1 MEFKRYDGFINNAVQ
16 KKFDS
21 ELPICPFC
29 GENPHWNLNVNNGFV
44 ASVTCMCEKCHGKL
58 NTEYTVLNIDN
69 LRVVDVGN
77 QNIHNLSLNGN
88 YHVLSL
94 KSLASNTTHENNT
107 PISTQVQTNIVAGN
121 STTNNNKKTIVAI
134 SVILSVIIFIGL
146 LIWLVIPS
154 SGTGNSLE
162 PVQKSSMTVEEI
174 YGTYYVTITGSAKN
188 TSSRTMSYVSI
199 TFTLYDS
206 AGNVVGTAI
215 ANQAGLGGGE
225 TWKYSATGISTTSRP
240 VSCKSTD
247 VTYFFD

>member
-1 MEFKRYDGFINNAVQ
+1 MEFKRYDGFINSSVQ

-29 GENPHWNLNVNNGFV
+29 GESPHWNLNVNNGFAV
-44 ASVTCMCEKCHGKL
+44 SATCMCEKCNGKL
-58 NTEYTVLNIDN
+58 NAEYTVLNIDN

-77 QNIHNLSLNGN
+77 KNIHNLSLNGN
-88 YHVLSL
+88 YHILSL
-94 KSLASNTTHENNT
+94 KSLASDTACKNNVHVPT
-107 PISTQVQTNIVAGN
+107 PIQNNIVA
-121 STTNNNKKTIVAI
+121 TTTTANDNKKPIVTI
-134 SVILSVIIFIGL
+134 SVILSIIIFIGL

-188 TSSRTMSYVSI
+188 TSKRTMSYVSI

-215 ANQAGLGGGE
+215 ANQAGLSGGE
-225 TWKYSATGISTTSRP
+225 TWKYSATGISTTSKP
-240 VSCKSTD
+240 ASCKSTD

>member
-1 MEFKRYDGFINNAVQ
+1 MEYKRYDGFMNSSVQ
-16 KKFDS
+16 QKFDE

-29 GENPHWNLNVNNGFV
+29 GEYPHWNLNVKNGFV
-44 ASVTCMCEKCHGKL
+44 ASVTCMCEKCNGKL
-58 NTEYTVLNIDN
+58 NTEYTELNIDN
-69 LRVVDVGN
+69 LRVVDVGSK
-77 QNIHNLSLNGN
+77 NIHNLSLNGN
-88 YHVLSL
+88 YHILSL
-94 KSLASNTTHENNT
+94 KSLTSNATADK
-107 PISTQVQTNIVAGN
+107 STLVPTQPQNNIVTSVA
-121 STTNNNKKTIVAI
+121 TTNDNKKKIVTL

-146 LIWLVIPS
+146 LLWLLIPN

-162 PVQKSSMTVEEI
+162 PVQKASMTVEEI

-225 TWKYSATGISTTSRP
+225 TWRYSASGISTTSRP

-247 VTYFFD
+247 VTYFFN

>member
-1 MEFKRYDGFINNAVQ
+1 MEFKRYDGFMNNAVQ
-16 KKFDS
+16 QKFDS

-29 GENPHWNLNVNNGFV
+29 GEYPHWNLNVNNGFV
-44 ASVTCMCEKCHGKL
+44 ASVTCICEKCNGKL

-69 LRVVDVGN
+69 LKVVDVGN
-77 QNIHNLSLNGN
+77 KNIHNLSLNGN
-88 YHVLSL
+88 YHILSL
-94 KSLASNTTHENNT
+94 KSLASNTTRENNT
-107 PISTQVQTNIVAGN
+107 SVSPQSQSNIVAS
-121 STTNNNKKTIVAI
+121 STANNKKTVVTI
-134 SVILSVIIFIGL
+134 SVILSIIIFIGL

-154 SGTGNSLE
+154 SGTGNRLE
-162 PVQKSSMTVEEI
+162 PVEKATMTVEEI
-174 YGTYYVTITGSAKN
+174 YGSYYVTITGSAKN
-188 TSSRTMSYVSI
+188 ATSRTMSYVSI

-225 TWKYSATGISTTSRP
+225 TWKYSAIGISTTSRP